1 LRLGSYDG
9 RDIYFQGIGASGFVT
24 GSIKIAAPPE
34 SGGPALRY
42 AAFMQGLRDAIDAR
56 IDANGFRHMPC
67 GVRTACCHLA
77 DHIVAIERW
86 RNALP
91 ASEQRQNHPQV
102 IIRNCRRASAPH
114 RSRRDVVRQPAAHR
128 ARKQFRTACGSRI

>member
-56 IDANGFRHMPC
+56 INTETSRSVLSFYQSRKKAAAVESDQR
-67 GVRTACCHLA
+67 R
-77 DHIVAIERW
+77 
-86 RNALP
+86 LP
-91 ASEQRQNHPQV
+91 QLH
-102 IIRNCRRASAPH
+102 AP
-114 RSRRDVVRQPAAHR
+114 
-128 ARKQFRTACGSRI
+128 GW